1 MQKQLFTNAHDGRWR
16 GWDDDQLHIGE
27 CRLILTDTVADV
39 SNIIYSTIQ
48 KKEYQ
53 ALYCIEGVD
62 PQI

>member
-1 MQKQLFTNAHDGRWR
+1 MQKQLFTNAHDGGWR

-27 CRLILTDTVADV
+27 CRLILTETCRCFKY
-39 SNIIYSTIQ
+39 NLQYNT
-48 KKEYQ
+48 KNEYR